1 MAQDKSIFY
10 NSDYIVIEYR
20 DLLKSPEF
28 TLLQFIQKVIQNE
41 KLYST
46 YPLRDYI
53 RSFEIDDLSLD
64 SLAEWYINRKYQNL
78 FKSLFID
85 ENMMSDE
92 EFEKLIVEQINMS
105 ADYINLA
112 VPLPLMAGLMDMKK
126 LRMVEDII
134 IFSPFNL
141 DFVRSN
147 VEKITKEKFTFVST
161 FKEAAEIAKANSTYF
176 LSNADHIQTLKEM
189 GYLKFSSITLP
200 LEYRYNKKNMHDFK
214 FDFDQE
220 FKENPF
226 KLSYLNAV
234 LINPT
239 EEQ

>member
-41 KLYST
+41 KLYNT

-126 LRMVEDII
+126 LRMVEYI
-134 IFSPFNL
+134 
-141 DFVRSN
+141 
-147 VEKITKEKFTFVST
+147 
-161 FKEAAEIAKANSTYF
+161 
-176 LSNADHIQTLKEM
+176 LSI
-189 GYLKFSSITLP
+189 
-200 LEYRYNKKNMHDFK
+200 
-214 FDFDQE
+214 
-220 FKENPF
+220 
-226 KLSYLNAV
+226 
-234 LINPT
+234 
-239 EEQ
+239 